1 MENLSKRLKEL
12 RKNKGLTQE
21 QVAKDLKTTKVSIGR
36 YENGSREP
44 SIYFLKNIAEYYNVS
59 VDYLLGKSRTNHYFN
74 ISNDKKELL
83 DVFDKLDSISK
94 KRIIK
99 ISKMFLD
106 EDTNL

>member
-1 MENLSKRLKEL
+1 MEDFSKRLKEL

-21 QVAKDLKTTKVSIGR
+21 QAAKDLKTTKVSIGR

-44 SIYFLKNIAEYYNVS
+44 SIYFLKNVAEYYNVS
-59 VDYLLGKSRTNHYFN
+59 IDYLLGESSTNHSFYIN
-74 ISNDKKELL
+74 NDKKELL
-83 DVFDKLDSISK
+83 DIFDKLDSVSR

-106 EDTNL
+106 EYTNS